1 MRERLRVLIVDDQ
14 PPVVKALSV
23 LLDLNDL
30 PHAIANTPDEALA
43 VARAEPLAA
52 VVQDMN
58 FRPNETSGEAGAEL
72 FRQLRVLDPGL
83 PVFLLTAWA
92 SLETAVELVRE
103 GAADYGPKPRDDG
116 QPVAALRGVVEARS
130 AAPPGEPRSE
140 GHT

>member
-58 FRPNETSGEAGAEL
+58 FRPNETSGEAGAGRFPPL
-72 FRQLRVLDPGL
+72 PAPHPGPPGCLPSGRGALAPPVARARQ
-83 PVFLLTAWA
+83 
-92 SLETAVELVRE
+92 
-103 GAADYGPKPRDDG
+103 GAAPR
-116 QPVAALRGVVEARS
+116 V
-130 AAPPGEPRSE
+130 
-140 GHT
+140 

>member
-58 FRPNETSGEAGAEL
+58 FRPNETSGEAGAGR
-72 FRQLRVLDPGL
+72 FRPLRLLDPRL
-83 PVFLLTAWA
+83 PLFLLTASA
-92 SLETAVELVRE
+92 SLATPVR
-103 GAADYGPKPRDDG
+103 
-116 QPVAALRGVVEARS
+116 
-130 AAPPGEPRSE
+130 
-140 GHT
+140 